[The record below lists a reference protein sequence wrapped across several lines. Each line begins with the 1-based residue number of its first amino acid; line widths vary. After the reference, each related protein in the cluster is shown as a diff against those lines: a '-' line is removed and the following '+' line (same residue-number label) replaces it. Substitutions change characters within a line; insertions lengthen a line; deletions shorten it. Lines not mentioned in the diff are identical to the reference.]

1 MKTILVLGAGRSS
14 ASLIRYLL
22 ENARAFQWKVIVGD
36 VSEDFAREK
45 LGGSPHGGAIRFD
58 ALDSASSMAAISS
71 ADVVISL
78 LPATLHPQVARYC
91 LQLRKHLVTASYVSD
106 EMNGFHTEALSNGL
120 LFLNECGLDPGIDHM
135 SAMEII
141 DRIRQSGGNILS
153 FESFTGGLI
162 APETDPENPWRYK
175 FTWNP
180 RNVVL
185 AGQGTAKF
193 IEDGKFLY
201 IPYQKLF
208 QRLTTFDIPGY
219 GTFEGYA
226 NRDSLKYIDTYNL
239 AGIQTLLRGTL
250 RYPGYCEAWDIFV
263 QLGCCDDSYPLE
275 DVDQMTHAS
284 FISGFLPG
292 NTGDGDL
299 PMRIRRYLRLTSG
312 NGLKMLEWSG
322 LFADEKIG
330 LTNGT
335 PAQVLEHILNK
346 KWRLR
351 EVDTDLIVMQHRFVY
366 KSGSVRK
373 RLNASL
379 TCRGSEGFTAMAK
392 TVGLPLGIAT
402 KLLLTDKIKS
412 RGVVVPVT
420 AEFYVPILSELRE
433 IGIEMSESEGEG

>member
-22 ENARAFQWKVIVGD
+22 ENARAFQWKIVVGD

-45 LGGSPHGGAIRFD
+45 LNGSPNGEAIRFD
-58 ALDSASSMAAISS
+58 AMDPASSIAAISLV
-71 ADVVISL
+71 DVVVSL
-78 LPATLHPQVARYC
+78 LPATLHPRVARYC
-91 LQLRKHLVTASYVSD
+91 LQLQKHLVTASYVSD
-106 EMNGFHTEALSNGL
+106 EMKGFHTEALAKGL

-141 DRIRQSGGNILS
+141 DRIRQGGGKILS

-162 APETDPENPWRYK
+162 APQTDPENPWRYK

-180 RNVVL
+180 RNVVT

-193 IEDGKFLY
+193 IENGKLRY

-208 QRLTTFDIPGY
+208 QRLSTFDIPGY

-226 NRDSLKYIDTYNL
+226 NRDSLKYIDTYSL
-239 AGIQTLLRGTL
+239 SGIKTLLRGTL
-250 RYPGYCEAWDIFV
+250 RYPGYCDAWDIFV

-275 DVDQMTHAS
+275 GVDQMTHAG

-292 NTGDGDL
+292 NADARDL
-299 PMRIRRYLRLTSG
+299 PAHIRKYLRLDSA

-322 LFADEKIG
+322 LFTDEKIG
-330 LTNGT
+330 LNSGT

-351 EVDTDLIVMQHRFVY
+351 EGDTDLIVMQHRLVY
-366 KSGSVRK
+366 ETGPVLKG
-373 RLNASL
+373 LNASL
-379 TCRGSEGFTAMAK
+379 TCRGSKGFTAMAQ

-402 KLLLTDKIKS
+402 KLLLSDNLKS
-412 RGVVVPVT
+412 RGVVIPVA
-420 AEFYVPILSELRE
+420 AEFYTPILKELRE
-433 IGIEMSESEGEG
+433 KGIEMSEVETEG